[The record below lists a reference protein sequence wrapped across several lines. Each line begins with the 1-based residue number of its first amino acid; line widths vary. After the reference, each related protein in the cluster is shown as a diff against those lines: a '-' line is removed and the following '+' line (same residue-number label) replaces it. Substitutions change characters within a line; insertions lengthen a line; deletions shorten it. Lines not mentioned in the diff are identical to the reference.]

1 MENGS
6 KIIGIYGGG
15 FKPPTK
21 GHFEVVQQALKQ
33 FPEMDELLIYVGSGE
48 RDKVDQAESVLVW
61 NIYKKHLPSKVSVE
75 SVKAPIGDIFKY
87 AKDHPEEKIY
97 FILGAR
103 EGNEDDQTDITSRT
117 KSVKEKYPNIEVKII
132 TTPDSGISGT
142 NARKAL
148 FQSRDEFFKYIPSV
162 LSPVEKE
169 RVYTLLVPEL
179 ISENASYAKD
189 IDYKQYIKEL
199 TKDMIRKGMNVTPL
213 PKVIFKHSD
222 INNAKDFFGKTAYYE
237 PQSMSIILYTEGRH
251 PKDIVRSFAHE
262 MIHHMQNIED
272 RLGDITTTNTQ
283 EDDRLN
289 DLEAEANL
297 KGTMTFRNW
306 TDSLQEIKYNYSP
319 TLTSL
324 LSSQLYEMKVNEIKL
339 NPKNAVET
347 YGDINNGDFTVGDYD
362 YNYRII
368 NMENNPYNSNSFYNI
383 DFIEIGN
390 SNPDPNLPTGNA
402 KENYIKILS
411 TMYKIILDFIEN
423 VKPEYM
429 GISSLDN
436 SGYWNIYNNLIKS
449 NPLSGYSRKDAGLSF
464 TNRNGQSGKF
474 IILKRN
480 NIPESK
486 SKDPFGITAYALELA
501 RGLEEQE
508 GSKYKIYVDMDGV
521 LVDFDGGYEKL
532 TGMTTRAADEKGPEF
547 FWKPISKAGAKWWIT
562 LNWMPDGKQL
572 WDYVKKYNP
581 ELLSAP
587 SREEASKMGKRIWV
601 KRELPGVKLILRS
614 ADKKQEFA
622 SPNSILIDDR
632 EKNIEQ
638 WKSAGGV
645 GILHTDAASTIKKLK
660 ELGL

>member
-1 MENGS
+1 VENGS

-61 NIYKKHLPSKVSVE
+61 NIYKKHLPSKVKIE
-75 SVKAPIGDIFKY
+75 SVKAPVGDIFRY

-103 EGNEDDQTDITSRT
+103 EGSEGDAADNEART
-117 KSVKEKYPNIEVKII
+117 KNVSEKYPNIEVKII
-132 TTPDSGISGT
+132 TSPPSSMSGT

-162 LSPVEKE
+162 LSPIEKE
-169 RVYTLLVPEL
+169 RVYTLLIPEL
-179 ISENASYAKD
+179 INENASYAKD

-222 INNAKDFFGKTAYYE
+222 VSNAKDFFGKTAYYE
-237 PQSMSIILYTEGRH
+237 PQSQSIVLYTEGRH

-262 MIHHMQNIED
+262 MIHHMQNVEG

-283 EDDRLN
+283 EDDNLN

-297 KGTMTFRNW
+297 KGTMAFRNW
-306 TDSLQEIKYNYSP
+306 TDKMQEK
-319 TLTSL
+319 
-324 LSSQLYEMKVNEIKL
+324 
-339 NPKNAVET
+339 KN
-347 YGDINNGDFTVGDYD
+347 
-362 YNYRII
+362 
-368 NMENNPYNSNSFYNI
+368 
-383 DFIEIGN
+383 
-390 SNPDPNLPTGNA
+390 
-402 KENYIKILS
+402 
-411 TMYKIILDFIEN
+411 
-423 VKPEYM
+423 
-429 GISSLDN
+429 
-436 SGYWNIYNNLIKS
+436 
-449 NPLSGYSRKDAGLSF
+449 
-464 TNRNGQSGKF
+464 
-474 IILKRN
+474 
-480 NIPESK
+480 
-486 SKDPFGITAYALELA
+486 KDPFGITAYALELA

-508 GSKYKIYVDMDGV
+508 NPKYKIYVDMDGV
-521 LVDFDGGYEKL
+521 IVDFDGGYEKL
-532 TGMTTRAADEKGPEF
+532 TGITTKEADKKGPEF

-562 LNWMPDGKQL
+562 LKWMPDGKQL

-587 SREEASKMGKRIWV
+587 SREEASRLGKRVWV

-638 WKSAGGV
+638 WRNAGGI

-660 ELGL
+660 ELGI

>member
-33 FPEMDELLIYVGSGE
+33 FPEMDELIIYVGSGE
-48 RDKVDQAESVLVW
+48 RDKVDQSESVLVW
-61 NIYKKHLPSKVSVE
+61 NIYKKHLPSKVSIE

-132 TTPDSGISGT
+132 NTSDAGISGT

-148 FQSRDEFFKYIPSV
+148 FQSRDAFFKYVPDV

-199 TKDMIRKGMNVTPL
+199 TKDMIRKGMNVIPL

-222 INNAKDFFGKTAYYE
+222 ISNAKDFFGKTAYYE
-237 PQSMSIILYTEGRH
+237 PQSMSIVLYTEGRH

-262 MIHHMQNIED
+262 MIHHMQNVED
-272 RLGDITTTNTQ
+272 RLGNITTTNTQ

-306 TDSLQEIKYNYSP
+306 TDKMQER
-319 TLTSL
+319 
-324 LSSQLYEMKVNEIKL
+324 
-339 NPKNAVET
+339 KN
-347 YGDINNGDFTVGDYD
+347 
-362 YNYRII
+362 
-368 NMENNPYNSNSFYNI
+368 
-383 DFIEIGN
+383 
-390 SNPDPNLPTGNA
+390 
-402 KENYIKILS
+402 
-411 TMYKIILDFIEN
+411 
-423 VKPEYM
+423 
-429 GISSLDN
+429 
-436 SGYWNIYNNLIKS
+436 
-449 NPLSGYSRKDAGLSF
+449 
-464 TNRNGQSGKF
+464 
-474 IILKRN
+474 
-480 NIPESK
+480 
-486 SKDPFGITAYALELA
+486 KDPFGITAYALELA
-501 RGLEEQE
+501 RGLQEQE
-508 GSKYKIYVDMDGV
+508 DPKYKIYVDMDGV

-532 TGMTTRAADEKGPEF
+532 TGMTTREADEKGPEF

-601 KRELPGVKLILRS
+601 KRELPGAKLILRS

-622 SPNSILIDDR
+622 SPTSILIDDR

-638 WKSAGGV
+638 WKAAGGI

>member
-1 MENGS
+1 VENGS

-222 INNAKDFFGKTAYYE
+222 VSNAKDFFGKTAYYE
-237 PQSMSIILYTEGRH
+237 PQSMSIVLYTEGRH

-262 MIHHMQNIED
+262 MIHHMQNVED

-306 TDSLQEIKYNYSP
+306 TDKMQEK
-319 TLTSL
+319 
-324 LSSQLYEMKVNEIKL
+324 
-339 NPKNAVET
+339 KN
-347 YGDINNGDFTVGDYD
+347 
-362 YNYRII
+362 
-368 NMENNPYNSNSFYNI
+368 
-383 DFIEIGN
+383 
-390 SNPDPNLPTGNA
+390 
-402 KENYIKILS
+402 
-411 TMYKIILDFIEN
+411 
-423 VKPEYM
+423 
-429 GISSLDN
+429 
-436 SGYWNIYNNLIKS
+436 
-449 NPLSGYSRKDAGLSF
+449 
-464 TNRNGQSGKF
+464 
-474 IILKRN
+474 
-480 NIPESK
+480 
-486 SKDPFGITAYALELA
+486 KDPFGITAYALELA

-532 TGMTTRAADEKGPEF
+532 TGITTRAADEKGPEF

-601 KRELPGVKLILRS
+601 KRELPGVKLILRL

>member
-33 FPEMDELLIYVGSGE
+33 FPEMDELIIYVGSGE

-61 NIYKKHLPSKVSVE
+61 NIYKKHLPSKVSIE

-132 TTPDSGISGT
+132 NTSDAGISGT

-148 FQSRDEFFKYIPSV
+148 FQSRDAFFKYVPDV

-222 INNAKDFFGKTAYYE
+222 VSNAKDFFGKTAYYE
-237 PQSMSIILYTEGRH
+237 PQSMSIVLYTEGRH

-262 MIHHMQNIED
+262 MIHHMQNVED
-272 RLGDITTTNTQ
+272 RLGNITTTNTQ

-306 TDSLQEIKYNYSP
+306 TDKMQER
-319 TLTSL
+319 
-324 LSSQLYEMKVNEIKL
+324 
-339 NPKNAVET
+339 KN
-347 YGDINNGDFTVGDYD
+347 
-362 YNYRII
+362 
-368 NMENNPYNSNSFYNI
+368 
-383 DFIEIGN
+383 
-390 SNPDPNLPTGNA
+390 
-402 KENYIKILS
+402 
-411 TMYKIILDFIEN
+411 
-423 VKPEYM
+423 
-429 GISSLDN
+429 
-436 SGYWNIYNNLIKS
+436 
-449 NPLSGYSRKDAGLSF
+449 
-464 TNRNGQSGKF
+464 
-474 IILKRN
+474 
-480 NIPESK
+480 
-486 SKDPFGITAYALELA
+486 KDPFGITAYALELA
-501 RGLEEQE
+501 RGLQEQE
-508 GSKYKIYVDMDGV
+508 DPKYKIYVDMDGV

-532 TGMTTRAADEKGPEF
+532 TGMTTREADKKGPEF

-601 KRELPGVKLILRS
+601 KRELPGAKLILRS

-622 SPNSILIDDR
+622 SPTSILIDDR

-638 WKSAGGV
+638 WEAAGGI

>member
-33 FPEMDELLIYVGSGE
+33 FPEMDELIIYVGSGE

-61 NIYKKHLPSKVSVE
+61 NIYKKHLPSKVSIE

-132 TTPDSGISGT
+132 NTPDAGISGT

-148 FQSRDEFFKYIPSV
+148 FQSRDAFFKYVPDV

-222 INNAKDFFGKTAYYE
+222 VSNAKDFFGKTAYYE
-237 PQSMSIILYTEGRH
+237 PQSMSIVLYTEGRH

-262 MIHHMQNIED
+262 MIHHMQNVED
-272 RLGDITTTNTQ
+272 RLGNITTTNTQ

-306 TDSLQEIKYNYSP
+306 TDKMQER
-319 TLTSL
+319 
-324 LSSQLYEMKVNEIKL
+324 
-339 NPKNAVET
+339 KN
-347 YGDINNGDFTVGDYD
+347 
-362 YNYRII
+362 
-368 NMENNPYNSNSFYNI
+368 
-383 DFIEIGN
+383 
-390 SNPDPNLPTGNA
+390 
-402 KENYIKILS
+402 
-411 TMYKIILDFIEN
+411 
-423 VKPEYM
+423 
-429 GISSLDN
+429 
-436 SGYWNIYNNLIKS
+436 
-449 NPLSGYSRKDAGLSF
+449 
-464 TNRNGQSGKF
+464 
-474 IILKRN
+474 
-480 NIPESK
+480 
-486 SKDPFGITAYALELA
+486 KDPFGITAYALELA
-501 RGLEEQE
+501 RGLQEQE
-508 GSKYKIYVDMDGV
+508 DPKYKIYVDMDGV

-532 TGMTTRAADEKGPEF
+532 TGMTTREADEKGPEF

-601 KRELPGVKLILRS
+601 KRELPGAKLILRS

-622 SPNSILIDDR
+622 SPTSILIDDR

-638 WKSAGGV
+638 WEAAGGI

>member
-1 MENGS
+1 MENRS

-237 PQSMSIILYTEGRH
+237 PQSMSIVLYTEGRH

-262 MIHHMQNIED
+262 MIHHMQNVED

-306 TDSLQEIKYNYSP
+306 TDKMQEK
-319 TLTSL
+319 
-324 LSSQLYEMKVNEIKL
+324 
-339 NPKNAVET
+339 KN
-347 YGDINNGDFTVGDYD
+347 
-362 YNYRII
+362 
-368 NMENNPYNSNSFYNI
+368 
-383 DFIEIGN
+383 
-390 SNPDPNLPTGNA
+390 
-402 KENYIKILS
+402 
-411 TMYKIILDFIEN
+411 
-423 VKPEYM
+423 
-429 GISSLDN
+429 
-436 SGYWNIYNNLIKS
+436 
-449 NPLSGYSRKDAGLSF
+449 
-464 TNRNGQSGKF
+464 
-474 IILKRN
+474 
-480 NIPESK
+480 
-486 SKDPFGITAYALELA
+486 KDPFGITAYALELA

>member
-33 FPEMDELLIYVGSGE
+33 FPEIDKLIIYVGSGE

-61 NIYKKHLPSKVSVE
+61 NIYKKHLPSKVSIE

-132 TTPDSGISGT
+132 NTPDAGISGT

-148 FQSRDEFFKYIPSV
+148 FQSRDAFFKYVPDV

-222 INNAKDFFGKTAYYE
+222 ISNAKDFFGKTAYYE
-237 PQSMSIILYTEGRH
+237 PQSMSIVLYTEGRH

-262 MIHHMQNIED
+262 MIHHMQNVEG

-306 TDSLQEIKYNYSP
+306 TDKMQER
-319 TLTSL
+319 
-324 LSSQLYEMKVNEIKL
+324 
-339 NPKNAVET
+339 KN
-347 YGDINNGDFTVGDYD
+347 
-362 YNYRII
+362 
-368 NMENNPYNSNSFYNI
+368 
-383 DFIEIGN
+383 
-390 SNPDPNLPTGNA
+390 
-402 KENYIKILS
+402 
-411 TMYKIILDFIEN
+411 
-423 VKPEYM
+423 
-429 GISSLDN
+429 
-436 SGYWNIYNNLIKS
+436 
-449 NPLSGYSRKDAGLSF
+449 
-464 TNRNGQSGKF
+464 
-474 IILKRN
+474 
-480 NIPESK
+480 
-486 SKDPFGITAYALELA
+486 KDPFGITAYALELA
-501 RGLEEQE
+501 RGLQEQE
-508 GSKYKIYVDMDGV
+508 DPKYKIYVDMDGV

-532 TGMTTRAADEKGPEF
+532 TGMTTREADKKGPEF

-601 KRELPGVKLILRS
+601 KRELPGAKLILRS

-622 SPNSILIDDR
+622 SPTSILIDDR

-638 WKSAGGV
+638 WEAAGGI
-645 GILHTDAASTIKKLK
+645 GILHTDASSTIKKLK

>member
-33 FPEMDELLIYVGSGE
+33 FPEMDELIIYVGSGE

-61 NIYKKHLPSKVSVE
+61 NIYKKHLPSKVSIE

-132 TTPDSGISGT
+132 NTPDAGISGT

-148 FQSRDEFFKYIPSV
+148 FQSRDAFFKYVPDV

-222 INNAKDFFGKTAYYE
+222 VSNAKDFFGKTAYYE
-237 PQSMSIILYTEGRH
+237 PQSMSIVLYTEGRH

-262 MIHHMQNIED
+262 MIHHMQNVEG

-306 TDSLQEIKYNYSP
+306 TDKMQER
-319 TLTSL
+319 
-324 LSSQLYEMKVNEIKL
+324 
-339 NPKNAVET
+339 KN
-347 YGDINNGDFTVGDYD
+347 
-362 YNYRII
+362 
-368 NMENNPYNSNSFYNI
+368 
-383 DFIEIGN
+383 
-390 SNPDPNLPTGNA
+390 
-402 KENYIKILS
+402 
-411 TMYKIILDFIEN
+411 
-423 VKPEYM
+423 
-429 GISSLDN
+429 
-436 SGYWNIYNNLIKS
+436 
-449 NPLSGYSRKDAGLSF
+449 
-464 TNRNGQSGKF
+464 
-474 IILKRN
+474 
-480 NIPESK
+480 
-486 SKDPFGITAYALELA
+486 KDPFGITAYVLELA
-501 RGLEEQE
+501 RGLQE
-508 GSKYKIYVDMDGV
+508 KEDQKYKIYVDMDGV

-532 TGMTTRAADEKGPEF
+532 TGMTTREADEKGPEF

-601 KRELPGVKLILRS
+601 KRELPGAKLILRS

-622 SPNSILIDDR
+622 SPTSILIDDR

-638 WKSAGGV
+638 WEAAGGI
-645 GILHTDAASTIKKLK
+645 GILHTDASSTIKKLK

>member
-61 NIYKKHLPSKVSVE
+61 NIYKKYLPSKVSVE

-87 AKDHPEEKIY
+87 AKDHPEEIIY

-103 EGNEDDQTDITSRT
+103 EGSEGDAADNAART
-117 KSVKEKYPNIEVKII
+117 KSVSEKYPNIEVKII

-213 PKVIFKHSD
+213 PKVIFKHND
-222 INNAKDFFGKTAYYE
+222 TNNAKQFLGKTAYYE
-237 PQSMSIILYTEGRH
+237 PQSMSIVLYTEGRH

-262 MIHHMQNIED
+262 MIHHMQNVEG
-272 RLGDITTTNTQ
+272 RLGNITTTNTQ
-283 EDDRLN
+283 EDDHLN

-306 TDSLQEIKYNYSP
+306 TDSL
-319 TLTSL
+319 
-324 LSSQLYEMKVNEIKL
+324 NEAI
-339 NPKNAVET
+339 
-347 YGDINNGDFTVGDYD
+347 VG
-362 YNYRII
+362 N
-368 NMENNPYNSNSFYNI
+368 
-383 DFIEIGN
+383 
-390 SNPDPNLPTGNA
+390 
-402 KENYIKILS
+402 
-411 TMYKIILDFIEN
+411 KIIC
-423 VKPEYM
+423 
-429 GISSLDN
+429 DN
-436 SGYWNIYNNLIKS
+436 CGWSWNIEDGGDSLYICHKCGHDNTPIQEKKN
-449 NPLSGYSRKDAGLSF
+449 
-464 TNRNGQSGKF
+464 
-474 IILKRN
+474 
-480 NIPESK
+480 
-486 SKDPFGITAYALELA
+486 KDPFGITAYALELA

-587 SREEASKMGKRIWV
+587 SREEASRMGKRVWV
-601 KRELPGVKLILRS
+601 KRELPGVKLILKS

>member
-237 PQSMSIILYTEGRH
+237 PQSMSIVLYTEGRH

-262 MIHHMQNIED
+262 MIHHMQNVED

-306 TDSLQEIKYNYSP
+306 TDKMQEK
-319 TLTSL
+319 
-324 LSSQLYEMKVNEIKL
+324 
-339 NPKNAVET
+339 KN
-347 YGDINNGDFTVGDYD
+347 
-362 YNYRII
+362 
-368 NMENNPYNSNSFYNI
+368 
-383 DFIEIGN
+383 
-390 SNPDPNLPTGNA
+390 
-402 KENYIKILS
+402 
-411 TMYKIILDFIEN
+411 
-423 VKPEYM
+423 
-429 GISSLDN
+429 
-436 SGYWNIYNNLIKS
+436 
-449 NPLSGYSRKDAGLSF
+449 
-464 TNRNGQSGKF
+464 
-474 IILKRN
+474 
-480 NIPESK
+480 
-486 SKDPFGITAYALELA
+486 KDPFGITAYALELA
-501 RGLEEQE
+501 RGLQEQE
-508 GSKYKIYVDMDGV
+508 DPKYKIYVDMDGV

-587 SREEASKMGKRIWV
+587 SREEASKLGKRVWV

>member
-1 MENGS
+1 VENGS

-237 PQSMSIILYTEGRH
+237 PQSMSIVLYTEGRH

-306 TDSLQEIKYNYSP
+306 TDKMQEK
-319 TLTSL
+319 
-324 LSSQLYEMKVNEIKL
+324 
-339 NPKNAVET
+339 KN
-347 YGDINNGDFTVGDYD
+347 
-362 YNYRII
+362 
-368 NMENNPYNSNSFYNI
+368 
-383 DFIEIGN
+383 
-390 SNPDPNLPTGNA
+390 
-402 KENYIKILS
+402 
-411 TMYKIILDFIEN
+411 
-423 VKPEYM
+423 
-429 GISSLDN
+429 
-436 SGYWNIYNNLIKS
+436 
-449 NPLSGYSRKDAGLSF
+449 
-464 TNRNGQSGKF
+464 
-474 IILKRN
+474 
-480 NIPESK
+480 
-486 SKDPFGITAYALELA
+486 KDPFGITAYALELA
-501 RGLEEQE
+501 RGLQEQE
-508 GSKYKIYVDMDGV
+508 DPKYKIYVDMDGV

>member
-1 MENGS
+1 VENGS

-48 RDKVDQAESVLVW
+48 RDKIDQAESVLVW
-61 NIYKKHLPSKVSVE
+61 DIYQKHLPSKVSIE
-75 SVKAPIGDIFKY
+75 AVKSPIGDIFKY

-103 EGNEDDQTDITSRT
+103 EGSESDQADISSRT

-132 TTPDSGISGT
+132 STSDANVSGT

-222 INNAKDFFGKTAYYE
+222 VSNAKDFFGKTAYYE
-237 PQSMSIILYTEGRH
+237 PQSMSIVLYTEGRH

-262 MIHHMQNIED
+262 MIHHMQNVED

-306 TDSLQEIKYNYSP
+306 TDKMQEK
-319 TLTSL
+319 
-324 LSSQLYEMKVNEIKL
+324 
-339 NPKNAVET
+339 KN
-347 YGDINNGDFTVGDYD
+347 
-362 YNYRII
+362 
-368 NMENNPYNSNSFYNI
+368 
-383 DFIEIGN
+383 
-390 SNPDPNLPTGNA
+390 
-402 KENYIKILS
+402 
-411 TMYKIILDFIEN
+411 
-423 VKPEYM
+423 
-429 GISSLDN
+429 
-436 SGYWNIYNNLIKS
+436 
-449 NPLSGYSRKDAGLSF
+449 
-464 TNRNGQSGKF
+464 
-474 IILKRN
+474 
-480 NIPESK
+480 
-486 SKDPFGITAYALELA
+486 KDPFGITAYALELA
-501 RGLEEQE
+501 RGLQEQE
-508 GSKYKIYVDMDGV
+508 DPKYKIYVDMDGV

-587 SREEASKMGKRIWV
+587 SREEASKMGKRVWV

>member
-48 RDKVDQAESVLVW
+48 RDKIDQAESVLVW
-61 NIYKKHLPSKVSVE
+61 DIYQKHLPSKVSIE
-75 SVKAPIGDIFKY
+75 AVKSPIGDIFKY

-103 EGNEDDQTDITSRT
+103 EGSESDQADISSRT

-132 TTPDSGISGT
+132 STSDANVSGT

-222 INNAKDFFGKTAYYE
+222 VSNAKDFFGKTAYYE
-237 PQSMSIILYTEGRH
+237 PQSMSIVLYTEGRH

-262 MIHHMQNIED
+262 MIHHMQNVED

-306 TDSLQEIKYNYSP
+306 TDKMQEK
-319 TLTSL
+319 
-324 LSSQLYEMKVNEIKL
+324 
-339 NPKNAVET
+339 KN
-347 YGDINNGDFTVGDYD
+347 
-362 YNYRII
+362 
-368 NMENNPYNSNSFYNI
+368 
-383 DFIEIGN
+383 
-390 SNPDPNLPTGNA
+390 
-402 KENYIKILS
+402 
-411 TMYKIILDFIEN
+411 
-423 VKPEYM
+423 
-429 GISSLDN
+429 
-436 SGYWNIYNNLIKS
+436 
-449 NPLSGYSRKDAGLSF
+449 
-464 TNRNGQSGKF
+464 
-474 IILKRN
+474 
-480 NIPESK
+480 
-486 SKDPFGITAYALELA
+486 KDPFGITAYALELA
-501 RGLEEQE
+501 RGLQEQE
-508 GSKYKIYVDMDGV
+508 DPKYKIYVDMDGV

-587 SREEASKMGKRIWV
+587 SREEASKMGKRVWV

>member
-117 KSVKEKYPNIEVKII
+117 KSVKEKYPNIEVKIL

-237 PQSMSIILYTEGRH
+237 PQSMSIVLYTEGRH

-262 MIHHMQNIED
+262 MIHHMQNVED

-306 TDSLQEIKYNYSP
+306 TDKMQEK
-319 TLTSL
+319 
-324 LSSQLYEMKVNEIKL
+324 
-339 NPKNAVET
+339 KN
-347 YGDINNGDFTVGDYD
+347 
-362 YNYRII
+362 
-368 NMENNPYNSNSFYNI
+368 
-383 DFIEIGN
+383 
-390 SNPDPNLPTGNA
+390 
-402 KENYIKILS
+402 
-411 TMYKIILDFIEN
+411 
-423 VKPEYM
+423 
-429 GISSLDN
+429 
-436 SGYWNIYNNLIKS
+436 
-449 NPLSGYSRKDAGLSF
+449 
-464 TNRNGQSGKF
+464 
-474 IILKRN
+474 
-480 NIPESK
+480 
-486 SKDPFGITAYALELA
+486 KDPFGITAYALELA
-501 RGLEEQE
+501 RGLQEQE
-508 GSKYKIYVDMDGV
+508 DPKYKIYVDMDGV

-587 SREEASKMGKRIWV
+587 SREEASKMGKRVWV

>member
-222 INNAKDFFGKTAYYE
+222 VSNAKDFFGKTAYYE
-237 PQSMSIILYTEGRH
+237 PQSMSIVLYTEGRH

-262 MIHHMQNIED
+262 MIHHMQNVED

-306 TDSLQEIKYNYSP
+306 TDKMQEK
-319 TLTSL
+319 
-324 LSSQLYEMKVNEIKL
+324 
-339 NPKNAVET
+339 KN
-347 YGDINNGDFTVGDYD
+347 
-362 YNYRII
+362 
-368 NMENNPYNSNSFYNI
+368 
-383 DFIEIGN
+383 
-390 SNPDPNLPTGNA
+390 
-402 KENYIKILS
+402 
-411 TMYKIILDFIEN
+411 
-423 VKPEYM
+423 
-429 GISSLDN
+429 
-436 SGYWNIYNNLIKS
+436 
-449 NPLSGYSRKDAGLSF
+449 
-464 TNRNGQSGKF
+464 
-474 IILKRN
+474 
-480 NIPESK
+480 
-486 SKDPFGITAYALELA
+486 KDPFGITAYALELA
-501 RGLEEQE
+501 RGLQEQE
-508 GSKYKIYVDMDGV
+508 DPKYKIYVDMDGV

-587 SREEASKMGKRIWV
+587 SREEASKMGKRVWV

>member
-1 MENGS
+1 VENGS

-33 FPEMDELLIYVGSGE
+33 FPEMDELIIYVGSGE

-61 NIYKKHLPSKVSVE
+61 NIYKKHLPSKVSIE

-132 TTPDSGISGT
+132 NTPDAGISGT

-148 FQSRDEFFKYIPSV
+148 FQSRDAFFKYVPDV

-222 INNAKDFFGKTAYYE
+222 VSNAKDFFGKTAYYE
-237 PQSMSIILYTEGRH
+237 PQSMSIVLYTEGRH

-262 MIHHMQNIED
+262 MIHHMQNVED
-272 RLGDITTTNTQ
+272 RLGSITTTNTQ

-306 TDSLQEIKYNYSP
+306 TDKMQER
-319 TLTSL
+319 
-324 LSSQLYEMKVNEIKL
+324 
-339 NPKNAVET
+339 KN
-347 YGDINNGDFTVGDYD
+347 
-362 YNYRII
+362 
-368 NMENNPYNSNSFYNI
+368 
-383 DFIEIGN
+383 
-390 SNPDPNLPTGNA
+390 
-402 KENYIKILS
+402 
-411 TMYKIILDFIEN
+411 
-423 VKPEYM
+423 
-429 GISSLDN
+429 
-436 SGYWNIYNNLIKS
+436 
-449 NPLSGYSRKDAGLSF
+449 
-464 TNRNGQSGKF
+464 
-474 IILKRN
+474 
-480 NIPESK
+480 
-486 SKDPFGITAYALELA
+486 KDPFGITAYALELA
-501 RGLEEQE
+501 RGLQEQE
-508 GSKYKIYVDMDGV
+508 ETKYKIYVDMDGV

-532 TGMTTRAADEKGPEF
+532 TGMTTQEADKKGPEF

-601 KRELPGVKLILRS
+601 KRELPGAKLILRS

-622 SPNSILIDDR
+622 SPTSILIDDR

-638 WKSAGGV
+638 WGAAGGI
-645 GILHTDAASTIKKLK
+645 GILHTDTASTIKKLK

>member
-237 PQSMSIILYTEGRH
+237 PQSMSIVLYTEGRH

-262 MIHHMQNIED
+262 MIHHMQNVED

-306 TDSLQEIKYNYSP
+306 TDKMQEK
-319 TLTSL
+319 
-324 LSSQLYEMKVNEIKL
+324 
-339 NPKNAVET
+339 KN
-347 YGDINNGDFTVGDYD
+347 
-362 YNYRII
+362 
-368 NMENNPYNSNSFYNI
+368 
-383 DFIEIGN
+383 
-390 SNPDPNLPTGNA
+390 
-402 KENYIKILS
+402 
-411 TMYKIILDFIEN
+411 
-423 VKPEYM
+423 
-429 GISSLDN
+429 
-436 SGYWNIYNNLIKS
+436 
-449 NPLSGYSRKDAGLSF
+449 
-464 TNRNGQSGKF
+464 
-474 IILKRN
+474 
-480 NIPESK
+480 
-486 SKDPFGITAYALELA
+486 KDPFGITAYALELA

>member
-1 MENGS
+1 VENGS

-33 FPEMDELLIYVGSGE
+33 FPEMDELIIYVGSGE

-75 SVKAPIGDIFKY
+75 SVKAPVGDIFRY
-87 AKDHPEEKIY
+87 AKDHPEETIY

-103 EGNEDDQTDITSRT
+103 EGSEGDAADNEART
-117 KSVKEKYPNIEVKII
+117 KSVSEKYPNIEVKII
-132 TTPDSGISGT
+132 TTSDSGMSGT

-148 FQSRDEFFKYIPSV
+148 FQSKDAFFKYIPDV
-162 LSPVEKE
+162 LSSVEKE

-199 TKDMIRKGMNVTPL
+199 TKDMIKKGMNVTPL

-222 INNAKDFFGKTAYYE
+222 VSNAKDFFGKTAYYE
-237 PQSMSIILYTEGRH
+237 PQSMSIVLYTEGRH

-262 MIHHMQNIED
+262 MIHHMQNVEG
-272 RLGDITTTNTQ
+272 RLGNITTTNTQ
-283 EDDRLN
+283 EDDNLN

-306 TDSLQEIKYNYSP
+306 TDSINENIFQKSLDKTEKEALKITDKDWDKFGGKECNNGFCDIFAKHLSKYMPGSEIMSTEDDRSDTFGHVWVKYNNKYFDAETP
-319 TLTSL
+319 DGV
-324 LSSQLYEMKVNEIKL
+324 SSWKELPWMKK
-339 NPKNAVET
+339 
-347 YGDINNGDFTVGDYD
+347 
-362 YNYRII
+362 
-368 NMENNPYNSNSFYNI
+368 FYNR
-383 DFIEIGN
+383 IGEY
-390 SNPDPNLPTGNA
+390 PDDITTLN
-402 KENYIKILS
+402 E
-411 TMYKIILDFIEN
+411 
-423 VKPEYM
+423 
-429 GISSLDN
+429 
-436 SGYWNIYNNLIKS
+436 
-449 NPLSGYSRKDAGLSF
+449 RK
-464 TNRNGQSGKF
+464 N
-474 IILKRN
+474 
-480 NIPESK
+480 
-486 SKDPFGITAYALELA
+486 KDPFGITAYALELA
-501 RGLEEQE
+501 RGLQEQE
-508 GSKYKIYVDMDGV
+508 ETKYKIYVDMDGV

-532 TGMTTRAADEKGPEF
+532 TGMTTQEADAKGPEF

-562 LNWMPDGKQL
+562 LNWMSDGKQL

-587 SREEASKMGKRIWV
+587 SREEASRMGKRVWV

-622 SPNSILIDDR
+622 SPTSILIDDR
-632 EKNIEQ
+632 KKNIEQ
-638 WKSAGGV
+638 WEAAGGV

-660 ELGL
+660 ELDL

>member
-1 MENGS
+1 VENGS

-199 TKDMIRKGMNVTPL
+199 TKDMIRKGMNVIPL

-237 PQSMSIILYTEGRH
+237 PQSMSIVLYTEGRH

-262 MIHHMQNIED
+262 MIHHMQNVED

-306 TDSLQEIKYNYSP
+306 TDKMQEK
-319 TLTSL
+319 
-324 LSSQLYEMKVNEIKL
+324 
-339 NPKNAVET
+339 KN
-347 YGDINNGDFTVGDYD
+347 
-362 YNYRII
+362 
-368 NMENNPYNSNSFYNI
+368 
-383 DFIEIGN
+383 
-390 SNPDPNLPTGNA
+390 
-402 KENYIKILS
+402 
-411 TMYKIILDFIEN
+411 
-423 VKPEYM
+423 
-429 GISSLDN
+429 
-436 SGYWNIYNNLIKS
+436 
-449 NPLSGYSRKDAGLSF
+449 
-464 TNRNGQSGKF
+464 
-474 IILKRN
+474 
-480 NIPESK
+480 
-486 SKDPFGITAYALELA
+486 KDPFGITAYALELA
-501 RGLEEQE
+501 RGLQEQE
-508 GSKYKIYVDMDGV
+508 DPKYKIYVDMDGV

-587 SREEASKMGKRIWV
+587 SREEASKMGKRVWV

>member
-237 PQSMSIILYTEGRH
+237 PQSMSIVLYTEGRH

-306 TDSLQEIKYNYSP
+306 TDKMQEK
-319 TLTSL
+319 
-324 LSSQLYEMKVNEIKL
+324 
-339 NPKNAVET
+339 KN
-347 YGDINNGDFTVGDYD
+347 
-362 YNYRII
+362 
-368 NMENNPYNSNSFYNI
+368 
-383 DFIEIGN
+383 
-390 SNPDPNLPTGNA
+390 
-402 KENYIKILS
+402 
-411 TMYKIILDFIEN
+411 
-423 VKPEYM
+423 
-429 GISSLDN
+429 
-436 SGYWNIYNNLIKS
+436 
-449 NPLSGYSRKDAGLSF
+449 
-464 TNRNGQSGKF
+464 
-474 IILKRN
+474 
-480 NIPESK
+480 
-486 SKDPFGITAYALELA
+486 KDPFGITAYALELA
-501 RGLEEQE
+501 RGLQEQE
-508 GSKYKIYVDMDGV
+508 DPKYKIYVDMDGV

>member
-1 MENGS
+1 VENGS

-199 TKDMIRKGMNVTPL
+199 TKDMIRKGMNVIPL

-222 INNAKDFFGKTAYYE
+222 VSNAKDFFGKTAYYE
-237 PQSMSIILYTEGRH
+237 PQSMSIVLYTEGRH

-262 MIHHMQNIED
+262 MIHHMQNVEG

-306 TDSLQEIKYNYSP
+306 TDKMQEK
-319 TLTSL
+319 
-324 LSSQLYEMKVNEIKL
+324 
-339 NPKNAVET
+339 KN
-347 YGDINNGDFTVGDYD
+347 
-362 YNYRII
+362 
-368 NMENNPYNSNSFYNI
+368 
-383 DFIEIGN
+383 
-390 SNPDPNLPTGNA
+390 
-402 KENYIKILS
+402 
-411 TMYKIILDFIEN
+411 
-423 VKPEYM
+423 
-429 GISSLDN
+429 
-436 SGYWNIYNNLIKS
+436 
-449 NPLSGYSRKDAGLSF
+449 
-464 TNRNGQSGKF
+464 
-474 IILKRN
+474 
-480 NIPESK
+480 
-486 SKDPFGITAYALELA
+486 KDPFGITAYALELA
-501 RGLEEQE
+501 RGLQEQE
-508 GSKYKIYVDMDGV
+508 DPKYKIYVDMDGV

-587 SREEASKMGKRIWV
+587 SREEASKMGKRVWV
-601 KRELPGVKLILRS
+601 KRELPGVKLILKS

>member
-148 FQSRDEFFKYIPSV
+148 FQSRDEFFKYIPDV
-162 LSPVEKE
+162 LSSIEKE

-237 PQSMSIILYTEGRH
+237 PQSMSIVLYTEGRH

-262 MIHHMQNIED
+262 MIHHMQNVED

-306 TDSLQEIKYNYSP
+306 TDKMQEK
-319 TLTSL
+319 
-324 LSSQLYEMKVNEIKL
+324 
-339 NPKNAVET
+339 KN
-347 YGDINNGDFTVGDYD
+347 
-362 YNYRII
+362 
-368 NMENNPYNSNSFYNI
+368 
-383 DFIEIGN
+383 
-390 SNPDPNLPTGNA
+390 
-402 KENYIKILS
+402 
-411 TMYKIILDFIEN
+411 
-423 VKPEYM
+423 
-429 GISSLDN
+429 
-436 SGYWNIYNNLIKS
+436 
-449 NPLSGYSRKDAGLSF
+449 
-464 TNRNGQSGKF
+464 
-474 IILKRN
+474 
-480 NIPESK
+480 
-486 SKDPFGITAYALELA
+486 KDPFGITAYALELA

-587 SREEASKMGKRIWV
+587 SREEASKMGKRVWV

>member
-33 FPEMDELLIYVGSGE
+33 FPEMDELIIYVGSGE

-61 NIYKKHLPSKVSVE
+61 NIYKKHLPSKVSIE

-132 TTPDSGISGT
+132 NTPDAGISGT

-148 FQSRDEFFKYIPSV
+148 FQSRDAFFKYVPDV

-199 TKDMIRKGMNVTPL
+199 TKDMIRKGMNVIPL

-222 INNAKDFFGKTAYYE
+222 VSNAKDFFGKTAYYE
-237 PQSMSIILYTEGRH
+237 PQSMSIVLYTEGRH

-262 MIHHMQNIED
+262 MIHHMQNVEG

-306 TDSLQEIKYNYSP
+306 TDKMQER
-319 TLTSL
+319 
-324 LSSQLYEMKVNEIKL
+324 
-339 NPKNAVET
+339 KN
-347 YGDINNGDFTVGDYD
+347 
-362 YNYRII
+362 
-368 NMENNPYNSNSFYNI
+368 
-383 DFIEIGN
+383 
-390 SNPDPNLPTGNA
+390 
-402 KENYIKILS
+402 
-411 TMYKIILDFIEN
+411 
-423 VKPEYM
+423 
-429 GISSLDN
+429 
-436 SGYWNIYNNLIKS
+436 
-449 NPLSGYSRKDAGLSF
+449 
-464 TNRNGQSGKF
+464 
-474 IILKRN
+474 
-480 NIPESK
+480 
-486 SKDPFGITAYALELA
+486 KDPFGITAYALELA
-501 RGLEEQE
+501 RGLQEQE
-508 GSKYKIYVDMDGV
+508 DPKYKIYVDMDGV

-532 TGMTTRAADEKGPEF
+532 TGMTTREADKKGPEF

-562 LNWMPDGKQL
+562 LNWMSDGKQL

-601 KRELPGVKLILRS
+601 KRELPGAKLILRS

-622 SPNSILIDDR
+622 SPTSILIDDR

-638 WKSAGGV
+638 WEAAGGI
-645 GILHTDAASTIKKLK
+645 GILHTDASSTIKKLK

>member
-1 MENGS
+1 VENGS

-199 TKDMIRKGMNVTPL
+199 TKDMIRKGMNVIPL

-222 INNAKDFFGKTAYYE
+222 VSNAKDFFGKTAYYE
-237 PQSMSIILYTEGRH
+237 PQSMSIVLYTEGRH

-262 MIHHMQNIED
+262 MIHHMQNVED

-306 TDSLQEIKYNYSP
+306 TDKMQEK
-319 TLTSL
+319 
-324 LSSQLYEMKVNEIKL
+324 
-339 NPKNAVET
+339 KN
-347 YGDINNGDFTVGDYD
+347 
-362 YNYRII
+362 
-368 NMENNPYNSNSFYNI
+368 
-383 DFIEIGN
+383 
-390 SNPDPNLPTGNA
+390 
-402 KENYIKILS
+402 
-411 TMYKIILDFIEN
+411 
-423 VKPEYM
+423 
-429 GISSLDN
+429 
-436 SGYWNIYNNLIKS
+436 
-449 NPLSGYSRKDAGLSF
+449 
-464 TNRNGQSGKF
+464 
-474 IILKRN
+474 
-480 NIPESK
+480 
-486 SKDPFGITAYALELA
+486 KDPFGITAYALELA

-508 GSKYKIYVDMDGV
+508 DPKYKIYVDMDGV

-587 SREEASKMGKRIWV
+587 SREEASKLGKRVWV

>member
-1 MENGS
+1 VENRS

-237 PQSMSIILYTEGRH
+237 PQSMSIVLYTEGRH

-262 MIHHMQNIED
+262 MIHHMQNVED

-306 TDSLQEIKYNYSP
+306 TDKMQEK
-319 TLTSL
+319 
-324 LSSQLYEMKVNEIKL
+324 
-339 NPKNAVET
+339 KN
-347 YGDINNGDFTVGDYD
+347 
-362 YNYRII
+362 
-368 NMENNPYNSNSFYNI
+368 
-383 DFIEIGN
+383 
-390 SNPDPNLPTGNA
+390 
-402 KENYIKILS
+402 
-411 TMYKIILDFIEN
+411 
-423 VKPEYM
+423 
-429 GISSLDN
+429 
-436 SGYWNIYNNLIKS
+436 
-449 NPLSGYSRKDAGLSF
+449 
-464 TNRNGQSGKF
+464 
-474 IILKRN
+474 
-480 NIPESK
+480 
-486 SKDPFGITAYALELA
+486 KDPFGITAYALELA

>member
-33 FPEMDELLIYVGSGE
+33 FPEMDELIIYVGSGE

-61 NIYKKHLPSKVSVE
+61 NIYKKHLPSKVSIE

-132 TTPDSGISGT
+132 NTPDAGISGT

-148 FQSRDEFFKYIPSV
+148 FQSRDAFFKYVPDV

-199 TKDMIRKGMNVTPL
+199 TKDMIRKGMNVIPL

-222 INNAKDFFGKTAYYE
+222 VSNAKDFFGKTAYYE
-237 PQSMSIILYTEGRH
+237 PQSMSIVLYTEGRH

-262 MIHHMQNIED
+262 MIHHMQNVED
-272 RLGDITTTNTQ
+272 RLGNITTTNTQ

-306 TDSLQEIKYNYSP
+306 TDKMQER
-319 TLTSL
+319 
-324 LSSQLYEMKVNEIKL
+324 
-339 NPKNAVET
+339 KN
-347 YGDINNGDFTVGDYD
+347 
-362 YNYRII
+362 
-368 NMENNPYNSNSFYNI
+368 
-383 DFIEIGN
+383 
-390 SNPDPNLPTGNA
+390 
-402 KENYIKILS
+402 
-411 TMYKIILDFIEN
+411 
-423 VKPEYM
+423 
-429 GISSLDN
+429 
-436 SGYWNIYNNLIKS
+436 
-449 NPLSGYSRKDAGLSF
+449 
-464 TNRNGQSGKF
+464 
-474 IILKRN
+474 
-480 NIPESK
+480 
-486 SKDPFGITAYALELA
+486 KDPFGITAYALELA
-501 RGLEEQE
+501 RGLQEQE
-508 GSKYKIYVDMDGV
+508 DPKYKIYVDMDGV

-532 TGMTTRAADEKGPEF
+532 TGMTTREADEKGPEF

-601 KRELPGVKLILRS
+601 KRELPGAKLILRS

-622 SPNSILIDDR
+622 SPTSILIDDR

-638 WKSAGGV
+638 WEAAGGI

>member
-33 FPEMDELLIYVGSGE
+33 FPEMDKLLIYVGSGE

-222 INNAKDFFGKTAYYE
+222 ISNAKDFFGKTAYYE
-237 PQSMSIILYTEGRH
+237 PQSMSIVLYTEGRH

-262 MIHHMQNIED
+262 MIHHMQNVED

-306 TDSLQEIKYNYSP
+306 TDKMQEK
-319 TLTSL
+319 
-324 LSSQLYEMKVNEIKL
+324 
-339 NPKNAVET
+339 KN
-347 YGDINNGDFTVGDYD
+347 
-362 YNYRII
+362 
-368 NMENNPYNSNSFYNI
+368 
-383 DFIEIGN
+383 
-390 SNPDPNLPTGNA
+390 
-402 KENYIKILS
+402 
-411 TMYKIILDFIEN
+411 
-423 VKPEYM
+423 
-429 GISSLDN
+429 
-436 SGYWNIYNNLIKS
+436 
-449 NPLSGYSRKDAGLSF
+449 
-464 TNRNGQSGKF
+464 
-474 IILKRN
+474 
-480 NIPESK
+480 
-486 SKDPFGITAYALELA
+486 KDPFGITAYALELA

-587 SREEASKMGKRIWV
+587 SREEASKMGKRVWV

>member
-237 PQSMSIILYTEGRH
+237 PQSMSIVLYTEGRH

-262 MIHHMQNIED
+262 MIHHMQNVED

-306 TDSLQEIKYNYSP
+306 TDKMQEK
-319 TLTSL
+319 
-324 LSSQLYEMKVNEIKL
+324 
-339 NPKNAVET
+339 KN
-347 YGDINNGDFTVGDYD
+347 
-362 YNYRII
+362 
-368 NMENNPYNSNSFYNI
+368 
-383 DFIEIGN
+383 
-390 SNPDPNLPTGNA
+390 
-402 KENYIKILS
+402 
-411 TMYKIILDFIEN
+411 
-423 VKPEYM
+423 
-429 GISSLDN
+429 
-436 SGYWNIYNNLIKS
+436 
-449 NPLSGYSRKDAGLSF
+449 
-464 TNRNGQSGKF
+464 
-474 IILKRN
+474 
-480 NIPESK
+480 
-486 SKDPFGITAYALELA
+486 KDPFGITAYALELA

-587 SREEASKMGKRIWV
+587 SREEASKLGKRVWV

>member
-33 FPEMDELLIYVGSGE
+33 FPEMDELIIYVGSGE
-48 RDKVDQAESVLVW
+48 RDKVDQSESVLVW
-61 NIYKKHLPSKVSVE
+61 NIYKKHLPSKVSIE

-132 TTPDSGISGT
+132 NTPDAGISGT

-148 FQSRDEFFKYIPSV
+148 FQSRDAFFKYVPDV

-222 INNAKDFFGKTAYYE
+222 ISNAKDFFGKTAYYE
-237 PQSMSIILYTEGRH
+237 PQSMSIVLYTEGRH

-262 MIHHMQNIED
+262 MIHHMQNVED

-306 TDSLQEIKYNYSP
+306 TDKMQER
-319 TLTSL
+319 
-324 LSSQLYEMKVNEIKL
+324 
-339 NPKNAVET
+339 KN
-347 YGDINNGDFTVGDYD
+347 
-362 YNYRII
+362 
-368 NMENNPYNSNSFYNI
+368 
-383 DFIEIGN
+383 
-390 SNPDPNLPTGNA
+390 
-402 KENYIKILS
+402 
-411 TMYKIILDFIEN
+411 
-423 VKPEYM
+423 
-429 GISSLDN
+429 
-436 SGYWNIYNNLIKS
+436 
-449 NPLSGYSRKDAGLSF
+449 
-464 TNRNGQSGKF
+464 
-474 IILKRN
+474 
-480 NIPESK
+480 
-486 SKDPFGITAYALELA
+486 KDPFGITAYALELA
-501 RGLEEQE
+501 RGLQEQE
-508 GSKYKIYVDMDGV
+508 ETKYKIYVDMDGV

-532 TGMTTRAADEKGPEF
+532 TGMTTREADEKGPEF

-601 KRELPGVKLILRS
+601 KRELPGAKLILRS

-622 SPNSILIDDR
+622 SPTSILIDDR

-638 WKSAGGV
+638 WEAAGGI

>member
-1 MENGS
+1 M
-6 KIIGIYGGG
+6 
-15 FKPPTK
+15 
-21 GHFEVVQQALKQ
+21 
-33 FPEMDELLIYVGSGE
+33 
-48 RDKVDQAESVLVW
+48 
-61 NIYKKHLPSKVSVE
+61 
-75 SVKAPIGDIFKY
+75 
-87 AKDHPEEKIY
+87 
-97 FILGAR
+97 
-103 EGNEDDQTDITSRT
+103 
-117 KSVKEKYPNIEVKII
+117 
-132 TTPDSGISGT
+132 
-142 NARKAL
+142 
-148 FQSRDEFFKYIPSV
+148 
-162 LSPVEKE
+162 
-169 RVYTLLVPEL
+169 VPEL

-199 TKDMIRKGMNVTPL
+199 TKDMIRKGMNVIPL

-237 PQSMSIILYTEGRH
+237 PQSMSIVLYTEGRH

-262 MIHHMQNIED
+262 MIHHMQNVED

-306 TDSLQEIKYNYSP
+306 TDKMQER
-319 TLTSL
+319 
-324 LSSQLYEMKVNEIKL
+324 
-339 NPKNAVET
+339 KN
-347 YGDINNGDFTVGDYD
+347 
-362 YNYRII
+362 
-368 NMENNPYNSNSFYNI
+368 
-383 DFIEIGN
+383 
-390 SNPDPNLPTGNA
+390 
-402 KENYIKILS
+402 
-411 TMYKIILDFIEN
+411 
-423 VKPEYM
+423 
-429 GISSLDN
+429 
-436 SGYWNIYNNLIKS
+436 
-449 NPLSGYSRKDAGLSF
+449 
-464 TNRNGQSGKF
+464 
-474 IILKRN
+474 
-480 NIPESK
+480 
-486 SKDPFGITAYALELA
+486 KDPFGITAYALELA